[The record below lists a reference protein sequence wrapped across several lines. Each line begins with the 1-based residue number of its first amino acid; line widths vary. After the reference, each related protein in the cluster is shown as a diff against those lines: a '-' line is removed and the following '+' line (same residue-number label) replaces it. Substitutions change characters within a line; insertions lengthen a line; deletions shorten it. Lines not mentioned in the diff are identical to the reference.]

1 MAGQFLGDGY
11 REALI
16 FLGTAGLVVPVFRRF
31 RISPIIGFLAAGVLL
46 GPLGLGRFASQH
58 PFFAAIS
65 FSSVDVIAHFA
76 ELGVAFLLFMIGLEL
91 SFERLRRMRR
101 LVFGLGALQV
111 VVCALV
117 LAGWA
122 RGAGL
127 TMQQAAILGGA
138 LALSST
144 AMVIPNL
151 IERKRLSSPAGR
163 ATFAV
168 LLFQDLM
175 VAPLLFMVS
184 MLDKRLDTGGSVTSI
199 ASIAAAILPGFL
211 AMLAIVGLGRL
222 ILRPIFQ
229 QVAMT
234 RSTELFMATCL
245 FIVIGTGV
253 ATASV
258 GLSMFP
264 RRVHRRI
271 AAGGNRISP
280 RGRGHDRA
288 VSRSP
293 ARPVLRLDRG
303 RAGCDTDHRRSAG
316 HAGAGGP

>member
-1 MAGQFLGDGY
+1 MP
-11 REALI
+11 I
-16 FLGTAGLVVPVFRRF
+16 FRRF
-31 RISPIIGFLAAGVLL
+31 KFSPIIGFLAAGVLL
-46 GPLGLGRFASQH
+46 GPLGLGRFAKDY

-65 FSSVDVIAHFA
+65 FSSVEVIAHFA

-111 VVCALV
+111 MVCALV
-117 LAGWA
+117 IAGWA

-127 TMQQAAILGGA
+127 TIQQAAILGGA

-144 AMVIPNL
+144 AMVIPSL
-151 IERKRLSSPAGR
+151 IERKRLTSPAGR

-199 ASIAAAILPGFL
+199 ASIATAILPGFL
-211 AMLAIVGLGRL
+211 AMAAIVGLGRL
-222 ILRPIFQ
+222 ILRPVFQ

-245 FIVIGTGV
+245 FVLIGTGV

-258 GLSMFP
+258 GLSMSLGAFIAGLLLAETEY
-264 RRVHRRI
+264 RREIEVTIEPFRGLLLGLFFVSTGAALDVTQII
-271 AAGGNRISP
+271 ADPWEHLA
-280 RGRGHDRA
+280 
-288 VSRSP
+288 SRHLSS
-293 ARPVLRLDRG
+293 
-303 RAGCDTDHRRSAG
+303 C
-316 HAGAGGP
+316 